1 MDGLNPFQAF
11 SCNKYVEFYR
21 RQLFRDSLPLTLYS
35 LMCLR
40 YPRIKFLKPMC
51 PHPQQPSCPKCG
63 KGFSRKPERNRHIRT
78 SHLPHSIYCP
88 FPRCAWRSGRY
99 EQLTKHWA
107 MKHPN
112 HGPTPGRQQSQI
124 YDADQL
130 VGLVVCGVCTV
141 ELVVQFALTEVERRA
156 WELDKAGVW
165 ANGWGRRL
173 RPGQ

>member
-11 SCNKYVEFYR
+11 LWQHDQVAQANV
-21 RQLFRDSLPLTLYS
+21 PTT
-35 LMCLR
+35 
-40 YPRIKFLKPMC
+40 
-51 PHPQQPSCPKCG
+51 PQQPSCPKCG

-78 SHLPHSIYCP
+78 SHLPYSIYCP
-88 FPRCAWRSGRY
+88 FPRCAWRTGRY
-99 EQLTKHWA
+99 EHLAKHWA
-107 MKHPN
+107 TKHPN

-130 VGLVVCGVCTV
+130 VGLVVCGVCNV
-141 ELVVQFALTEVERRA
+141 ELVAQFALTEVERRA

-173 RPGQ
+173 NPGQ